1 MSKLR
6 VKEIAHSNG
15 TQAMTVDANGYIHTP
30 ARPAFMVRNTSSD
43 AMTDTGW
50 RTVNLAGT
58 KYTDVGNNVH
68 ADGYFICP
76 VDGIYHFDC
85 RMRVDGIGSSYVIMC
100 LSDLITGS
108 SPATGASTQLYG
120 STYHI
125 DGSPPSNYITM
136 MCSITIELDANTN
149 VMPWLYSAD
158 TSITVN
164 TVSSFSGFLVG

>member
-6 VKEIAHSNG
+6 VKEIAHSNN
-15 TQAMTVDANGYIHTP
+15 TQAISIDSSGRVTTP
-30 ARPAFMVRNTSSD
+30 ARPAFMIRNTSNQ
-43 AMTDTGW
+43 AMTDSGW
-50 RTVNLAGT
+50 RTVNLNGT

-68 ADGYFICP
+68 TNGYFTCP

-100 LSDLITGS
+100 LSDLTTGS

-125 DGSPPSNYITM
+125 DGTPPSNYITM
-136 MCSITIELDANTN
+136 MTSITIELDANTN

-158 TSITVN
+158 TSITIS